1 MKKFCLCILALT
13 LTLSL
18 TACTANWFG
27 DTVETPWYM
36 IAVFIVLISLCACGL
51 VMSRT
56 YVCPRCNTEFKSKP
70 YQLYTTIHMNRKRLA
85 KCPNCKKIRFCE
97 TKRG

>member
-1 MKKFCLCILALT
+1 MKKFCLCILALA

-18 TACTANWFG
+18 TACTVNWFG
-27 DTVETPWYM
+27 DTAETPWYTLA
-36 IAVFIVLISLCACGL
+36 ILIVLIALCACGL

-56 YVCPRCNTEFKSKP
+56 FVCPRCNTEFKPKP
-70 YQLYTTIHMNRKRLA
+70 YQLYTTVHMNRKRLA
-85 KCPNCKKIRFCE
+85 KCPSCKKIHFCE

>member
-1 MKKFCLCILALT
+1 MRKLCLCFVALT

-18 TACTANWFG
+18 SACTVNWFG

-36 IAVFIVLISLCACGL
+36 IAIFIVLIALCTCGM

-56 YVCPRCNTEFKSKP
+56 YVCPHCHTHFKPKP
-70 YQLYTTIHMNRKRLA
+70 YQLYTAIHMNRKRLA